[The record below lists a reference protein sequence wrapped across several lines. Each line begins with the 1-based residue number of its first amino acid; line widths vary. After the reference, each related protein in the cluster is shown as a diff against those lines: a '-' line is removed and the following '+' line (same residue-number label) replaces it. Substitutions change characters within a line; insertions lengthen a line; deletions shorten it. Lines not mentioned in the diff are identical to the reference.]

1 MRCSTGPDRAVGV
14 QHNLAIGMLGALAL
28 DARLRVI
35 VLLSGVGDEGLSA
48 GEIARQLG
56 LQQNTLSGHLAK
68 LSRAGIVTSE
78 RRKTSIIYRY
88 DRTSL
93 ENLALFLTNI

>member
-1 MRCSTGPDRAVGV
+1 
-14 QHNLAIGMLGALAL
+14 MLGALAL

-35 VLLSGVGDEGLSA
+35 ALLSRVGDEGLSA

-68 LSRAGIVTSE
+68 LSHAGIVTSE

-93 ENLALFLTNI
+93 QDLSLFLANI